1 MRRTKTKTRTSPR
14 PTPRRRS
21 AEPYLALSKQAEELM
36 ELAVEAAQSRH
47 LPDFLEQF
55 ALRSTRMLDAVWG
68 GVAVYRG
75 RETEL
80 HAMPGGSGSL
90 GEAGVDWLASRA
102 RESQKDVESRT
113 IPKEIAAGWS
123 PAEEPEAAV
132 FVRVAASDNERL
144 GTLCLF
150 RRRKTLGADED
161 SHNWS
166 GPSASGWKI
175 SMQSAIT
182 SWCTIA
188 RGISCERTARWRHIL
203 AFHRWRWSE
212 RP

>member
-1 MRRTKTKTRTSPR
+1 MRRMKSRVSPHPKTERGRVKFAP
-14 PTPRRRS
+14 P
-21 AEPYLALSKQAEELM
+21 LSRHAEELM

-102 RESQKDVESRT
+102 RESQRDVESHT
-113 IPKEIAAGWS
+113 IPQEIAAGWS
-123 PAEEPEAAV
+123 PA
-132 FVRVAASDNERL
+132 
-144 GTLCLF
+144 
-150 RRRKTLGADED
+150 
-161 SHNWS
+161 
-166 GPSASGWKI
+166 
-175 SMQSAIT
+175 
-182 SWCTIA
+182 
-188 RGISCERTARWRHIL
+188 
-203 AFHRWRWSE
+203 
-212 RP
+212 